1 MERGIITVNDLENIR
16 PTWAEINLDHLRY
29 NLQEIQ
35 RINSS
40 KFKKICAVVKAD
52 GYGHGAVEVAR
63 TALSCGASY
72 LGVAFLDEALELR
85 EKGITAP
92 ILILGFTP
100 ENQFDTILEHDI
112 TQTIYDLRSAVAL
125 SEKAVKYDK
134 KAKIHIKIDTGM
146 GRIGFYPDSPS
157 VSQIRK
163 IFSLKNLIVEG
174 IFTHFA
180 RADEWDRSFTEK
192 QFQLFTKT
200 VNLIEGKDFKIP
212 LKHVA
217 NSAGILEFPNTHL
230 DMVRAGI
237 IIYGL
242 YPSNEVAKDRISLK
256 PIMSLKTRVSHV
268 KILPAGKPISYG
280 GTYTTTGPSRII
292 TLPVGYADGY
302 SRLLSAKGEVLIK
315 GQRAPILGR
324 ICMDQCIVDGTNING
339 DINSGDE
346 VTLIGKDG
354 NEEISVEEIAEHIGT
369 INYEITCNIS
379 KRVPRVYIESGK
391 TRDVK
396 NFLVK

>member
-1 MERGIITVNDLENIR
+1 MGGNK
-16 PTWAEINLDHLRY
+16 PDHLDITY
-29 NLQEIQ
+29 KNTKESIHQ
-35 RINSS
+35 NS
-40 KFKKICAVVKAD
+40 KKICAVVKAD

-212 LKHVA
+212 LKHVP
-217 NSAGILEFPNTHL
+217 NSAGILEFPNTHSIWFGQ
-230 DMVRAGI
+230 V
-237 IIYGL
+237 
-242 YPSNEVAKDRISLK
+242 SLF
-256 PIMSLKTRVSHV
+256 M
-268 KILPAGKPISYG
+268 
-280 GTYTTTGPSRII
+280 
-292 TLPVGYADGY
+292 
-302 SRLLSAKGEVLIK
+302 
-315 GQRAPILGR
+315 
-324 ICMDQCIVDGTNING
+324 
-339 DINSGDE
+339 
-346 VTLIGKDG
+346 
-354 NEEISVEEIAEHIGT
+354 
-369 INYEITCNIS
+369 
-379 KRVPRVYIESGK
+379 VYI
-391 TRDVK
+391 
-396 NFLVK
+396 LQ